1 MFEQNTF
8 ILLCLSIVLIVTTSN
23 SIPAQVKNTKDSLN
37 LKFEMK
43 KFCLGKSAK
52 NFCSKDFE
60 KIANSIIDKQKEKI
74 QMENEKLIQFSK
86 LNRIIMENIRLKY
99 LRDFYTLRFF

>member
-1 MFEQNTF
+1 
-8 ILLCLSIVLIVTTSN
+8 
-23 SIPAQVKNTKDSLN
+23 
-37 LKFEMK
+37 MK

-74 QMENEKLIQFSK
+74 QMENEKLIQFLK
-86 LNRIIMENIRLKY
+86 LNRIILENSRLKY
-99 LRDFYTLRFF
+99 LKDFYTLRFF